1 MQALADNHLVFKL
14 GSQDLVAIVNE
25 SATFE
30 PPDAVDLVVE
40 KLQELCTSE
49 LACSLLEDQPFF
61 ADILRQ
67 LSKVSACH
75 ACPSV
80 AGRFWTSLG
89 SPGRGPAVQRLRRSS
104 IDFAVRLAGIAA
116 HES

>member
-1 MQALADNHLVFKL
+1 MQALTGNDRVFKL

-25 SATFE
+25 NATLE
-30 PPDAVDLVVE
+30 PPDALDLVVE
-40 KLQELCTSE
+40 KLQELCTFE

-61 ADILRQ
+61 ADTLRQ
-67 LSKVSACH
+67 LSKVSASH

-89 SPGRGPAVQRLRRSS
+89 SPGRGPSRDSVDRLSVLP
-104 IDFAVRLAGIAA
+104 FAGQG
-116 HES
+116 